1 MKKSNGDDERR
12 RRTAV
17 TRRRRRQ
24 RRQQKFASTQR
35 KSNNERQTI
44 NNIVTSLDDLGF
56 QTAWFI
62 QWLFHHSTHS
72 TNRYVYHYSTKP
84 LTTPV
89 PRHHSTTQPLT
100 TEHSTIH
107 HSPLTTVFL
116 SRCSSFVRSAATLQ
130 RRTEPTFAVALDVRS
145 LVSGFWSYS
154 RRTPPPHRSTT
165 TPRDNTTTHHNT
177 RYTTVNT
184 PRRVDQHHATTFV
197 TRQRCHDVVA
207 TTNAKCIAP
216 QLTLQCMREPTEQRR
231 NGARRTD

>member
-100 TEHSTIH
+100 IQPFN
-107 HSPLTTVFL
+107 HSPLTTHHCILVSL
-116 SRCSSFVRSAATLQ
+116 LFVRSFGCNAATPH
-130 RRTEPTFAVALDVRS
+130 RTDVRCCVGRS
-145 LVSGFWSYS
+145 FAGFWFLVLFAAYPT
-154 RRTPPPHRSTT
+154 TPPLNDHATRQ
-165 TPRDNTTTHHNT
+165 HHN
-177 RYTTVNT
+177 
-184 PRRVDQHHATTFV
+184 
-197 TRQRCHDVVA
+197 
-207 TTNAKCIAP
+207 AP
-216 QLTLQCMREPTEQRR
+216 QHTIHDCEHSSTR
-231 NGARRTD
+231 

>member
-100 TEHSTIH
+100 IQPFN
-107 HSPLTTVFL
+107 HSPLTTHHSPLYSCLVAL
-116 SRCSSFVRSAATLQ
+116 RSFVRLQ
-130 RRTEPTFAVALDVRS
+130 RCNAAPNRRSLLRWTFVRWF
-145 LVSGFWSYS
+145 LVSGLI
-154 RRTPPPHRSTT
+154 RGVPHHPTAQRPRHAT
-165 TPRDNTTTHHNT
+165 TPQRTTTHDT
-177 RYTTVNT
+177 R
-184 PRRVDQHHATTFV
+184 
-197 TRQRCHDVVA
+197 
-207 TTNAKCIAP
+207 
-216 QLTLQCMREPTEQRR
+216 L
-231 NGARRTD
+231 